1 MKVVGTMRGL
11 IPRDQL
17 QVGILLHETADGMVV
32 TSEWRLLAEGPNGE
46 FVKRDAHQ
54 LVYASPGAQA
64 GARAQGLGPV
74 VETARGLIPR
84 DQLQVAVLLF
94 ENPNSLE
101 VVTEWRVKA
110 EGPDASHV
118 RRDCMGCFLATP
130 EVQLQAAQ
138 FGVQA
143 LPSPAGKDVTVG
155 LNGQAVG
162 VEQAN
167 IG

>member
-32 TSEWRLLAEGPNGE
+32 TAEWRLLADGPNGE

-64 GARAQGLGPV
+64 GAKARGLGLV
-74 VETARGLIPR
+74 VETSRGLIQR
-84 DQLQVAVLLF
+84 DELQVAVLLF
-94 ENPNSLE
+94 EEPNAL
-101 VVTEWRVKA
+101 VIATEWRVKS
-110 EGPDASHV
+110 EGVDAQHV

-130 EVQLQAAQ
+130 EAQMQAAQ

-143 LPSPAGKDVTVG
+143 PSPAGKDVTVG
-155 LNGQAVG
+155 LHGQAVA
-162 VEQAN
+162 VEQQQ